1 MTFIPSVLTKVDN
14 NNSFSGTITSGG
26 NFPGTFTNTTGYN
39 SIQVNISS
47 DIQSAP
53 SGIQVQFSLNGSTV
67 SQTFYDT
74 YLNTGTFN
82 KVYPVQANFYKIIY
96 TNSTGSS
103 ATVRITTMLQT
114 DGCNPESNNSI
125 NTFDNNTEGIYDA
138 FGKLRVTNPQT
149 LLDIHY
155 PQQVT
160 GPSATYLNNSLQ
172 LCTASNGSVTTT
184 YGSAKAVISVPAV
197 ANNYF
202 VVQSRIYCTYQ
213 PGKSLLFKASGIIK
227 SASNSSSYVS
237 RIGYF
242 DNTTASIT
250 ISSVP
255 IVNNGMYYECNAG
268 IINVCISRG
277 GTELYKIP
285 QTSWNIDQMNG
296 NGSSGLNL
304 DFTKTQLFIID
315 MEWLG
320 VGRIRFGF
328 YAYGK
333 IIYCHQI
340 TNINVLTAPYT
351 LTANL
356 PVCYSI
362 HYNGSGTGP
371 GTMTQICSTVISEGG
386 YNPIG
391 RPFSYSSGTALT
403 ITTSETPLLAI
414 RGGGNNYYHQNI
426 IPSEFTIVDTNQSN
440 YILYRI
446 RIYQAP
452 NLPYSTGGSI
462 IWNDVDS
469 NYSVSQNAIGTS
481 ITLFTTANSITAT
494 QGYFSGKGVVS
505 FSDLTSIFTDQILH
519 ITSNINLTSD
529 ILVLTAQIANTG
541 STTVYS
547 SISWKEVY

>member
-14 NNSFSGTITSGG
+14 NNSFSGTIASGD
-26 NFPGTFTNTTGYN
+26 NFPGAYTLITGYN

-47 DIQSAP
+47 TLDSAP
-53 SGIQVQFSLNGSTV
+53 SGIQVIFSINGTTA

-74 YLNTGTFN
+74 YLNTTTFN
-82 KVYPVQANFYKIIY
+82 KVYPIQANYFKIIY
-96 TNSTGSS
+96 TNSTGAT

-114 DGCNPESNNSI
+114 DGCNPDTNNSI
-125 NTFDNNTEGIYDA
+125 NTFDNNSESLYDA
-138 FGKLRVTNPQT
+138 FGKLRVTNPYT

-155 PQQVT
+155 PQQVS
-160 GPSATYLNNSLQ
+160 GPSDNFLNNSLQ
-172 LCTASNGSVTTT
+172 LCTASNGSITIT
-184 YGSAKAVISVPAV
+184 YGSAKAVISVPAF

-202 VVQSRIYCTYQ
+202 VVQSRIYCSYQ
-213 PGKSLLFKASGIIK
+213 PGKSLLFKASGIIQ
-227 SASNSSSYVS
+227 SASNSSSYIS

-242 DNTTASIT
+242 ENVATSISA
-250 ISSVP
+250 SSVP
-255 IVNNGMYYECNAG
+255 VVNNGMYFECNAG
-268 IINVCISRG
+268 VMNLCISNN

-285 QTSWNIDQMNG
+285 QTSWNIDRMNG

-333 IIYCHQI
+333 IVYCHQI

-356 PVCYSI
+356 PICYSI
-362 HYNGSGTGP
+362 HYKGTGTGP

-391 RPFSYSSGTALT
+391 RPFSVTSGTTTT
-403 ITTSETPLLAI
+403 ISTNTPLIAL

-426 IPSEFTIVDTNQSN
+426 VPNDINVICSVSN
-440 YILYRI
+440 DFILLKVL
-446 RIYQAP
+446 IYQAP
-452 NLPYSTGGSI
+452 YSPGEIT
-462 IWNDVDS
+462 WTDVNS
-469 NYSVSQNAIGTS
+469 TYSVAQYATS
-481 ITLFTTANSITAT
+481 ITSFTTNNSIVAYQT
-494 QGYFSGKGVVS
+494 YFSGKGVIS
-505 FSDLTSIFTDQILH
+505 YSDLSSVFSDQILH
-519 ITSNINLTSD
+519 ITSNITGVSD
-529 ILVLTAQIANTG
+529 ILVITASVVSGG
-541 STTVYS
+541 SSTVYS
-547 SISWKEVY
+547 SINWKEIY